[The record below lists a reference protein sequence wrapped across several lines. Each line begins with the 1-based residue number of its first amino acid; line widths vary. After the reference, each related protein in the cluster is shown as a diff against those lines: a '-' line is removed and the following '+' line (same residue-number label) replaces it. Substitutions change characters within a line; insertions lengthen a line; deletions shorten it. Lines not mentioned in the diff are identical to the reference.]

1 MKVLYII
8 ITFILLIL
16 GVTSYIFDIT
26 KSKQKILGG
35 QCDIQGNIKKWNKKL
50 CGNQKQSTCKCIQRI
65 GPPIMGRLTCPK
77 FKCSNNCHES
87 DEQCGNYVKPD
98 KPPDKPDKPDNPDN
112 PKPVNPPN
120 PKPVNPKHSPTPTP
134 HSTHTRASHFFNEK
148 VKKIISISLA
158 VLCLSHLIISIVQ
171 FSNAGVDGVKNGL
184 NPFGKS
190 PPWFLSFIIITLL
203 SVITIWNAINMF
215 ITSDQIT
222 AVL

>member
-16 GVTSYIFDIT
+16 GVISYIFDIT
-26 KSKQKILGG
+26 KSKQKIFAG
-35 QCDIQGNIKKWNKKL
+35 
-50 CGNQKQSTCKCIQRI
+50 
-65 GPPIMGRLTCPK
+65 
-77 FKCSNNCHES
+77 
-87 DEQCGNYVKPD
+87 KPG
-98 KPPDKPDKPDNPDN
+98 K
-112 PKPVNPPN
+112 
-120 PKPVNPKHSPTPTP
+120 PKHSPTPTP

-148 VKKIISISLA
+148 VKKIISICLA

-215 ITSDQIT
+215 ISSDQIT